1 MIQTRG
7 ELAAYLTE
15 DLTLRHGQ
23 REAAQMAAWI
33 LEDSFGWTR
42 VDVILEAE
50 QDVPMEAVAQVQ
62 GILRRLRE
70 GEPLQYILGKATF
83 LDLELT
89 VDPRVLIPRPETE
102 ELVMW
107 ACELLDGKAP
117 HVLDVG
123 TGSGCIALGIKQRI
137 PAAQVWGCDVS
148 APALEVATA
157 NGVETGLEVQWM
169 QVNILEEEPRV
180 PPLQL
185 LVSNPPCIGTGEAG
199 ALEEHV
205 VAHEPHLALFAE
217 GDPLLFYQAL
227 AVQGETLLAPGG
239 QILVEMHSNY
249 AAETKALFERSGYQT
264 EMRQDLQGRWRML
277 RAWK

>member
-23 REAAQMAAWI
+23 REAAHMAAWI
-33 LEDSFGWTR
+33 LEDTFGWTR

-50 QDVPMEAVAQVQ
+50 QDVPLESVAQVQ
-62 GILRRLRE
+62 GILCRLRD
-70 GEPLQYILGKATF
+70 GEPLQYILGTAVF
-83 LDLELT
+83 LDLELQ

-148 APALEVATA
+148 VPALEVATA

-169 QVNILEEEPRV
+169 QLNILEEEPRV

-185 LVSNPPCIGTGEAG
+185 LVSNPPYIGTDEAE

-249 AAETKALFERSGYQT
+249 ATETKALFERSGYHT
-264 EMRQDLQGRWRML
+264 EMRKDLQGRWRML